1 MSKRILAAM
10 LSCMLV
16 AGMTG
21 CGFSDGVKDGMKD
34 AQKQESINDSD
45 KNDSKKDK
53 NVTETDKNDTEI
65 RENVLESEESETG
78 NPLLDAEVIVCDVM
92 NGTKTEK

>member
-45 KNDSKKDK
+45 KMIAKR
-53 NVTETDKNDTEI
+53 I
-65 RENVLESEESETG
+65 
-78 NPLLDAEVIVCDVM
+78 
-92 NGTKTEK
+92 KT

>member
-1 MSKRILAAM
+1 MSKRFLVAM
-10 LSCMLV
+10 LSCMLI

-34 AQKQESINDSD
+34 AQKQEIINDSD

-53 NVTETDKNDTEI
+53 NVIESQ
-65 RENVLESEESETG
+65 ENVLESEKSETG
-78 NPLLDAEVIVCDVM
+78 NPLLDAEVTVGGRI
-92 NGTKTEK
+92 

>member
-16 AGMTG
+16 VGMTG

-45 KNDSKKDK
+45 KNDRKR
-53 NVTETDKNDTEI
+53 I
-65 RENVLESEESETG
+65 
-78 NPLLDAEVIVCDVM
+78 
-92 NGTKTEK
+92 KT